1 MLFRTSEVR
10 RVDDEGLA
18 KKQGLKGTHGNR
30 EFADLTLLIC
40 NIRSRCFD
48 NLVKHILSLFVWCH
62 QERNV
67 GEGGL
72 SSRLRA
78 SSRWDEGQRNV

>member
-48 NLVKHILSLFVWCH
+48 NLVKHILSLLSGAT
-62 QERNV
+62 RNATSEKV
-67 GEGGL
+67 ACL
-72 SSRLRA
+72 V
-78 SSRWDEGQRNV
+78 D